1 MADKGRGD
9 FILLS
14 RKMLEW
20 EWWDDANMVKLW
32 LYILLKANWK
42 ESKFKGETIPRGAF
56 VTSTVQIS
64 VDIKMARSTVVRNLK
79 KLENGHQIS
88 IKPNNKYSVISVI
101 NYAKFQGEAYKSGHQ
116 KSAETDNKWTST
128 DTTSETTS
136 GHNRINKQ
144 VNKGNKGDRGTFVP
158 PSLKELKSYAEQIGY
173 KTFNAEKFLSHYTST
188 GWMAGRTKIT
198 DWREKVR
205 EWKAQDDQEAPK
217 GRRTGHKA
225 ALPEYMTK
233 PKEDMR
239 EATAEEIEKL
249 QKALEEHRRKQ
260 EKKND

>member
-42 ESKFKGETIPRGAF
+42 ESKFKGETIPRGTF

-88 IKPNNKYSVISVI
+88 IKSNNKFSVISVI
-101 NYAKFQGEAYKSGHQ
+101 NYAKFQGDAYKSGHQ
-116 KSAETDNKWTST
+116 KSEETDNKWTSSE
-128 DTTSETTS
+128 TTSETTS

-144 VNKGNKGDRGTFVP
+144 VNKGNKKDKGNFVP
-158 PSLKELKSYAEQIGY
+158 PSLDDLRAYAQDIGY
-173 KTFNAEKFLSHYTST
+173 EAFNAEKFLSHYTAT
-188 GWMAGRTKIT
+188 GWKAGRNRIT

-205 EWKAQDDQEAPK
+205 EWKSQDRITPN
-217 GRRTGHKA
+217 GRRAGRKA
-225 ALPEYMTK
+225 VLPAYMTK

-260 EKKND
+260 EKKYD